1 MPLGIDRFPGQCFF
15 RTSPPQGFL
24 HPGQQP
30 KFNRTLSGTSCR
42 TSMNWTNKVVLIT
55 GASSGIGRA
64 LSVELARKGASV
76 GLLARRADV
85 LNEVAA
91 SIVNCG
97 GGALA
102 LPADVTDAA
111 AVREAVRKLRQRFGP
126 IDVLVAN
133 AGISVNTFVPDLCD
147 KQIAELINVNVIG
160 VVNSVSAVLPDM
172 VSRGSG
178 HLVGNSS
185 LAAYRGLPKTAAYCA
200 SKAAVSSFLE
210 AIRIDLRGSGVA
222 VTIIHPGFIKTS
234 LIEHIRRTPYVM
246 ELDHAVKKIIRAIEK
261 RKKRY
266 SFPWQMA
273 TLARAC
279 KVMPTPVYDWFAE
292 RNSFRG

>member
-1 MPLGIDRFPGQCFF
+1 MPSRNM
-15 RTSPPQGFL
+15 
-24 HPGQQP
+24 H
-30 KFNRTLSGTSCR
+30 
-42 TSMNWTNKVVLIT
+42 WTNKVVLIT

-64 LSVELARKGASV
+64 LATQLARKGAAV
-76 GLLARRADV
+76 GLLARREDV
-85 LNEVAA
+85 LKQVAE
-91 SIVNCG
+91 SIESG
-97 GGALA
+97 GGRALP

-111 AVREAVRKLRQRFGP
+111 AVREAARKLRQGFGP
-126 IDVLVAN
+126 IDLLVAN
-133 AGISVNTFVPDLCD
+133 AGISVNTFVPDLCE
-147 KQIAELINVNVIG
+147 KKIADLMNVNVIG

-172 VSRGSG
+172 INRGRG

-210 AIRIDLRGSGVA
+210 AIRIDLRGSGVD
-222 VTIIHPGFIKTS
+222 VTIIHPGFVKTP

-246 ELDHAVKKIIRAIEK
+246 ELDQAVKKIIRAIEK

-266 SFPWQMA
+266 SFPWQLA

-279 KVMPTPVYDWFAE
+279 KIMPTPMYDWFAE

>member
-1 MPLGIDRFPGQCFF
+1 MD
-15 RTSPPQGFL
+15 
-24 HPGQQP
+24 
-30 KFNRTLSGTSCR
+30 
-42 TSMNWTNKVVLIT
+42 WTNKVVLIT

-64 LSVELARKGASV
+64 LSVQLARKGAAV
-76 GLLARRADV
+76 GLLARRAEV
-85 LNEVAA
+85 LNQVAE
-91 SIVNCG
+91 SIVNRG

-111 AVREAVRKLRQRFGP
+111 AVREAARELRQRFGP

-147 KQIAELINVNVIG
+147 KKIAELINVNVIG

-222 VTIIHPGFIKTS
+222 VTIIHPGFVRTP
-234 LIEHIRRTPYVM
+234 LIENIRRTPYVM

-279 KVMPTPVYDWFAE
+279 KVMPTPMYDWFAQ